1 MNSLAPYLTKYV
13 ELNKRIGT
21 LNAEV
26 KDLREKRAT
35 VEMNMSAVYN
45 EPREEGIPQKI
56 ELAKSKMVFQVKRP
70 GEWKKGWTLSK
81 KQLEQYLLEILPEH
95 GEDVFREI
103 VNRHERTLTA
113 TTDYSFELKPM
124 DDEST

>member
-26 KDLREKRAT
+26 KTLRETRAT
-35 VEMNMSAVYN
+35 VEMNMAAVYN
-45 EPREEGIPQKI
+45 EPHKEDLPAKI

-103 VNRHERTLTA
+103 VVRHERTLTA
-113 TTDYSFELKPM
+113 TTDYNFELKPM
-124 DDEST
+124 GDEST

>member
-13 ELNKRIGT
+13 ELNKQIGK

-26 KDLREKRAT
+26 KDLREKRTT
-35 VEMNMSAVYN
+35 VELNMAAVYN
-45 EPREEGIPQKI
+45 EPQKEDIPQKI

-81 KQLEQYLLEILPEH
+81 KQLEQYLAEILPEH

-103 VNRHERTLTA
+103 VIRHERTLTA

-124 DDEST
+124 DEEST

>member
-1 MNSLAPYLTKYV
+1 MNSLAPYLTTYV
-13 ELNKRIGT
+13 ELNKKIGT

-26 KDLREKRAT
+26 KDLRERRST
-35 VEMNMSAVYN
+35 VEMNIAAVYN
-45 EPREEGIPQKI
+45 ERRTEELPQKI

-103 VNRHERTLTA
+103 VIRHERTLAA
-113 TTDYSFELKPM
+113 TTDYTFELKAM
-124 DDEST
+124 GEEST